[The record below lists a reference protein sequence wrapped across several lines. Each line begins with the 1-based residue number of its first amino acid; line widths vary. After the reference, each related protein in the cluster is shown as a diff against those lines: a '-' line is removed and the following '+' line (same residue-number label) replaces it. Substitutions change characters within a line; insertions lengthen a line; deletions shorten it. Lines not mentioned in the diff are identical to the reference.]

1 MQGPELKV
9 IKFKLT
15 NQVTKHFP
23 EPRLVF
29 AAKGIMWLK
38 AAKIEWKRPSK
49 NSRLL
54 INSAATDGLL
64 LFSEAVKG
72 RSQHWHSSHQRS
84 GLVTDVFM
92 MAGDTITLES
102 PTQNSVFITLEV
114 ERAPK
119 QESSDHA

>member
-38 AAKIEWKRPSK
+38 SAQIEWKRPSK
-49 NSRLL
+49 KSRLVL
-54 INSAATDGLL
+54 NTAATEGLL

-72 RSQHWHSSHQRS
+72 RSQRWHSSHQKS
-84 GLVTDVFM
+84 SIVTDVFM

-114 ERAPK
+114 ERAAK